1 MQRLTRWSDL
11 DSDFTKVIRTL
22 IQSAPAKRIFS
33 MMSES
38 KDSPHRLLVF
48 VFASGSN
55 QSDFA
60 DFKTRGRRKNPLRWR
75 TFYES
80 SDHFGEISIKIWSP
94 EEALQ
99 WNEISEKWDWRV
111 PTFALINRN
120 FPKVPLG
127 FRWHWIR
134 WKGSL
139 LSISTGTDT
148 TSLRAWSSFK
158 TPMGL
163 SHIYSHPLC
172 TF

>member
-1 MQRLTRWSDL
+1 MQRFTGWSDL
-11 DSDFTKVIRTL
+11 DSDFTKVIRRL
-22 IQSAPAKRIFS
+22 IERPRPKRIFPTIS
-33 MMSES
+33 QS
-38 KDSPHRLLVF
+38 KDGLHRPLVF
-48 VFASGSN
+48 VFACESN

-80 SDHFGEISIKIWSP
+80 SDHFGEISIKIWP
-94 EEALQ
+94 PGEALQ

-111 PTFALINRN
+111 PTFTSINRN

-127 FRWHWIR
+127 FRWYWIR

-148 TSLRAWSSFK
+148 TSLSFVK
-158 TPMGL
+158 LG
-163 SHIYSHPLC
+163 
-172 TF
+172 